1 MKKIKGPFWSPS
13 VQPVQP
19 HQTRLR
25 SRSFCAFLKAIAGP
39 RREAEREGGGFNTER
54 IL

>member
-19 HQTRLR
+19 VPPVQPVQPHQKHKP
-25 SRSFCAFLKAIAGP
+25 LKYYKRNSLKMTGT
-39 RREAEREGGGFNTER
+39 NKNQK
-54 IL
+54 